1 MLRMLYKAMRY
12 VSAYKSGADETNGSH
27 QVIETPWIVI
37 AVDVMRPLSWN
48 KAEFAYILMIQDLF
62 AKWVE
67 CRTLQVNGKSIKE
80 ALKDLILSR
89 WGMRFL
95 LTDNSTEFMNKTLQ
109 TFAGNRYY
117 AYYSAIIPLSNSSR
131 ESQ

>member
-1 MLRMLYKAMRY
+1 M
-12 VSAYKSGADETNGSH
+12 SH

-37 AVDVMRPLSWN
+37 AVDVMRPWN

-95 LTDNSTEFMNKTLQ
+95 LTDNSTEFMNKTLLSQETDIMHTTVPSYHPQ
-109 TFAGNRYY
+109 TPVERVNRILKT
-117 AYYSAIIPLSNSSR
+117 IIIFFLDRDYR
-131 ESQ
+131 EGCALK